1 MAGAELERQVGE
13 SALAWMS
20 RKRRVTTDRA
30 QLARLDAEIAQAI
43 MQPPSDAE
51 RAAIMAKVDGLRRQL
66 GSGTDLDEFLDVALW
81 MSPELAQVGVVSPD
95 EDGSFA
101 RMLSV
106 AVGSPVTIRAL
117 HTCGPMM
124 YGTCTSRDVRAYFWF
139 PAERQGVLVA
149 SEWAKQVLMPSR
161 DGYVAVYST
170 WADVPEDTTKGI
182 VAHAGAL
189 LVQYMLERLDPRPAP
204 AGRRL
209 SPFGVPEWELIR
221 MALATAHIVLGPKRT
236 AEDVTV
242 APLPGDKFH
251 AYDGDYTCVREPWI
265 DHREWPK
272 RWMVVD
278 KNDVRATVPLSAWTT
293 LARAAKPQDIHP
305 V

>member
-30 QLARLDAEIAQAI
+30 QLARLDAENARAI
-43 MQPPSDAE
+43 TQPPSDAE

-66 GSGTDLDEFLDVALW
+66 GSGTALDEFLDVALW

-95 EDGSFA
+95 EDGAFA

-106 AVGSPVTIRAL
+106 VVGSPVTLRAL

-149 SEWAKQVLMPSR
+149 LEWAKQVLMPSR
-161 DGYVAVYST
+161 GGSDAV
-170 WADVPEDTTKGI
+170 
-182 VAHAGAL
+182 
-189 LVQYMLERLDPRPAP
+189 
-204 AGRRL
+204 
-209 SPFGVPEWELIR
+209 
-221 MALATAHIVLGPKRT
+221 
-236 AEDVTV
+236 
-242 APLPGDKFH
+242 
-251 AYDGDYTCVREPWI
+251 
-265 DHREWPK
+265 
-272 RWMVVD
+272 
-278 KNDVRATVPLSAWTT
+278 N
-293 LARAAKPQDIHP
+293 
-305 V
+305 